1 MLGGVFA
8 VSLGLLQIGL
18 KLATA
23 LPGVLNGLLDAGYV
37 RPDGIVAALH
47 GVKLILQF
55 RVLNPAFLNLGVFVD
70 LIGNKRL
77 HFQFQIANS
86 ALLALGLLGQLAILE
101 PLQLR
106 LKKTLFLFVRRVFLC
121 RLGLALQAAQ
131 LPLQLVPNVRQ
142 PLQVLH
148 GAAHTVLRVA
158 AALFVFGDARS
169 LFDIGPQVFRLGLN
183 QPRNHSLLNNG
194 ITTWAQTGAQEEDRK
209 STRLNSSHVAISYA
223 VFCLK
228 KKKNTT

>member
-70 LIGNKRL
+70 LIGNNRF
-77 HFQFQIANS
+77 HFQLQIANID
-86 ALLALGLLGQLAILE
+86 LFALGLFGPYGDLA
-101 PLQLR
+101 
-106 LKKTLFLFVRRVFLC
+106 
-121 RLGLALQAAQ
+121 
-131 LPLQLVPNVRQ
+131 
-142 PLQVLH
+142 
-148 GAAHTVLRVA
+148 
-158 AALFVFGDARS
+158 
-169 LFDIGPQVFRLGLN
+169 
-183 QPRNHSLLNNG
+183 SLLV
-194 ITTWAQTGAQEEDRK
+194 
-209 STRLNSSHVAISYA
+209 RLY
-223 VFCLK
+223 
-228 KKKNTT
+228 

>member
-131 LPLQLVPNVRQ
+131 LPLQLIPNVR
-142 PLQVLH
+142 
-148 GAAHTVLRVA
+148 
-158 AALFVFGDARS
+158 
-169 LFDIGPQVFRLGLN
+169 
-183 QPRNHSLLNNG
+183 
-194 ITTWAQTGAQEEDRK
+194 DRK

-223 VFCLK
+223 VFC
-228 KKKNTT
+228 